1 MCALSDPDLVVQAD
15 LDAKA
20 RSDLYGLFRAGS
32 RASEQPTIRR
42 TFRLATAAARAI
54 SGCTVPAVY
63 TAERGRLVRY
73 SGRANRRLDELMEA
87 RAGTSGELESGRAWQ
102 YALFFR
108 GAGETI
114 AGAFVLRL
122 TVEPSSETLV
132 LLSSLAEP
140 TSAGLAMAELIA
152 RQRRQVHELRELGL
166 AQVQL
171 NRTLAANILR
181 FDSHQRIRD
190 TLIAAVGARDGDG
203 ESRLVA
209 ALSGL
214 TRRSV
219 VLQDSLGHQRAFV
232 RADDS
237 PVPSNLRAL
246 ILRHPAR
253 PSPTGWRPVEIR
265 SGQET
270 VGVIGLYDPDDDW
283 TDDDRFAVEHAMAMI
298 AVELVHHRSIAQVEI
313 RLGRNLADDLV
324 VGTDVVDALARA
336 EMLRFD
342 LGGSLRALLVSWEHT
357 SPNGIDL
364 GAAVGH
370 ALSAMRVPTLISR
383 RPDGVLAIVADRSD
397 LSTLYG
403 RLSSTMFSARGTI
416 GVGSAGPVEDLPRSF
431 AGAGRAV
438 KIRFGSRR
446 PYGVSDY
453 DHLGLLRI
461 LDMSNDGAE
470 LAGYLDEWLGPLL
483 AHDREHHSDL
493 VHTLALY
500 LDSGGNYDR
509 AADALTIHR
518 STLRYRLG
526 RIRELSGRD
535 LTDPEHRLNLH
546 IAVRAQAALR
556 GGRR

>member
-15 LDAKA
+15 LDATA
-20 RSDLYGLFRAGS
+20 RSDLYGLFRAGA

-54 SGCTVPAVY
+54 SGCAVPAVY

-87 RAGTSGELESGRAWQ
+87 RAGASGELESGRAWQ

-140 TSAGLAMAELIA
+140 TGAGLAMAELIA

-166 AQVQL
+166 AQAQL

-190 TLIAAVGARDGDG
+190 TLIAAVGAGDGDG

-219 VLQDSLGHQRAFV
+219 VLQDSLGHQRVFV

-237 PVPSNLRAL
+237 PAPSNMRAL
-246 ILRHPAR
+246 VLRQDR
-253 PSPTGWRPVEIR
+253 PSPTGWRPLEIH
-265 SGQET
+265 SGEET
-270 VGVIGLYDPDDDW
+270 VGVIGLYDPDDDR

-313 RLGRNLADDLV
+313 RLGRNLADELV
-324 VGTDVVDALARA
+324 AGTDVVDALARA

-342 LGGSLRALLVSWEHT
+342 LGGTLRALLVSWEHT
-357 SPNGIDL
+357 PPNGIDL
-364 GAAVGH
+364 GTALGH

-416 GVGSAGPVEDLPRSF
+416 GVGAAGPVEDLPRSF
-431 AGAGRAV
+431 AEAGRAV
-438 KIRFGSRR
+438 KIRIGSRR

-453 DHLGLLRI
+453 DDLGLLRI
-461 LDMSNDGAE
+461 LDMSNGSE

-556 GGRR
+556 GGLR